1 MAGYNPFKAFRKHQK
16 IALAVV
22 GVGAMVSFIILPAIL
37 QLFSGGWS
45 TGPQLVAKTRQFGNV
60 DYQTMDTLRRNHQA
74 LGQLYF
80 ALNQNLVKA
89 DMSNWMDLMG
99 LARKVNQYQMMTDDE
114 ALVTNWLLAKYAAS
128 QGIAVDDQTI
138 VEYLNELCAGHLTT
152 QALADILKALGL
164 SEKRMKA
171 LIADE
176 LLVTQLRIPFELS
189 QNAATP
195 AKRWDWFQRMYR
207 QVTTEVAAVSVDAF
221 VDQISNPNDSQL
233 RKFFEENKDKVF
245 NPFSPEIGFKVPH
258 QLAFQYVKAVPGE
271 ELLASISQEEIEK
284 FYEENKLM
292 MFRKPVEPLGG
303 TRPIFPG
310 AGGRQ
315 TLPGMDGN
323 IFRPNLGGF
332 TPGGTPDLTPF
343 TMPETPSN
351 PPAVPETSDPD
362 ASKPAETP
370 NNPAT
375 ENENK
380 TDAPTTPSDG
390 TSSDGTSLDGT
401 SLKSR
406 QAVTRF
412 VAFQTESEV
421 QEPKAEEPKTDE
433 PKADAKPTEEKAEEP
448 KADAKP
454 AEEKAEEPK
463 ADAKPAE
470 EKIEEPKA
478 DAKPAEEKVEE
489 PNADAKPAEEKVEK
503 PKADAKPAEK
513 TETEDG
519 QKTDISS
526 LFKPL
531 SEVED
536 DIRKILAWRKV
547 EERLDLIEDKMRD
560 YFHVYN
566 EHLGSEKAV
575 PSMPD
580 LSGFVKEQGLELVS
594 APFGDFYGAMK
605 TDLARGLREREYL
618 RDEIFRRPPPQFEP
632 SIFDGDDGKVLFWVT
647 EIKEEHTP
655 EKFED
660 ARDTVL
666 ARWKEVQAR
675 PLAMKK
681 AQELVSEAKASG
693 KSLAETFATQNN
705 VSVVETEP
713 FTWWTYGHG
722 IDPSLAAFREGA
734 NVQLDFV
741 REKGVAV
748 GNAEIDNKTI
758 FAAGSDFMET
768 TYGLQIGEV
777 AAAFNQPQ
785 TMVYIVR
792 VTRSTPSED
801 ALWSMFQTANFYVYA
816 SPSMQ
821 TERGRA
827 YRVWLEK
834 IQEETGFQWVQ
845 KP

>member
-16 IALAVV
+16 VALAVV
-22 GVGAMVSFIILPAIL
+22 GVGAMISFIILPAIL

-45 TGPQLVAKTRQFGNV
+45 DGPQLIAKTRQFGNV

-74 LGQLYF
+74 LGQFYF

-99 LARKVNQYQMMTDDE
+99 LSRKVNQYQMMTNDE
-114 ALVTNWLLAKYAAS
+114 ALVTNWLLAKYAGN

-152 QALADILKALGL
+152 QALSDILKALGL

-195 AKRWDWFQRMYR
+195 VRRWDWFQRMYR
-207 QVTTEVAAVSVDAF
+207 QISAEVAAVPVDSL
-221 VDQISNPNDSQL
+221 VDRISDPGDITL
-233 RKFFEENKDKVF
+233 RKFFDENKDKLHDPVL
-245 NPFSPEIGFKVPH
+245 SEIGFKVPH
-258 QLAFQYVKAVPGE
+258 QLAFQYVKAVPGP

-284 FYEENKLM
+284 FYNENKAI

-303 TRPIFPG
+303 NRPIFPG
-310 AGGRQ
+310 AGGRP

-343 TMPETPSN
+343 TLPEAGSELPTVPEKTVPEKIEPETP
-351 PPAVPETSDPD
+351 
-362 ASKPAETP
+362 KPNETP
-370 NNPAT
+370 TT
-375 ENENK
+375 ENEEKPDVPAMPSNE
-380 TDAPTTPSDG
+380 TSPNETTSN
-390 TSSDGTSLDGT
+390 
-401 SLKSR
+401 SR
-406 QAVTRF
+406 YAVTRF

-421 QEPKAEEPKTDE
+421 QEPKVV
-433 PKADAKPTEEKAEEP
+433 EEKVV
-448 KADAKP
+448 
-454 AEEKAEEPK
+454 EEKVE
-463 ADAKPAE
+463 DAQT
-470 EKIEEPKA
+470 

-489 PNADAKPAEEKVEK
+489 PQTDTKSAEEKAEESQADVKPVEE
-503 PKADAKPAEK
+503 KAEESKS
-513 TETEDG
+513 EDG
-519 QKTDISS
+519 RETDISI

-536 DIRKILAWRKV
+536 DIRRILAWKKV
-547 EERLDLIEDKMRD
+547 EERLDLIEGKMRD
-560 YFHVYN
+560 YFHTYN
-566 EHLGSEKAV
+566 EHLGSTTDV
-575 PSMPD
+575 PAMPD
-580 LSGFVKEQGLELVS
+580 LSGFVKEQELKLVS
-594 APFGDFYGAMK
+594 VPFGDFHGVMK
-605 TDLARGLREREYL
+605 TDLVRGIREREYL
-618 RDEIFRRPPPQFEP
+618 RDEVFRRPPPLFEP

-660 ARDTVL
+660 LRDTVL

-681 AQELVSEAKASG
+681 AEELLSEAKASG
-693 KSLAETFATQNN
+693 KSLAEAFASQKD

-722 IDPSLAAFREGA
+722 IDPMLAAFREGA

-741 REKGVAV
+741 REKGVTV

-768 TYGLQIGEV
+768 AYGLSIGEI

-785 TMVYIVR
+785 TMVYIIR
-792 VTRSTPSED
+792 ITRSTPSED
-801 ALWSMFQTANFYVYA
+801 ALWSIFQTANFYVYA

-821 TERGRA
+821 TERNRA
-827 YRVWLEK
+827 YRVWLDK
-834 IQEETGFQWVQ
+834 VQEETGFQWLQ